1 MGKILIIGSSY
12 SIKNTFSKKYL
23 KDDIDFVN
31 FRFIWENR
39 DIDNYDII
47 ILSGYHHKILQY
59 DFSQFN
65 HYIESYFNFIL
76 HISKKTQTL
85 FFISTY
91 IPKRIS
97 LSRVVFMYK
106 KLSDM
111 LQYNKTI
118 KILSFKKIIDDK
130 FRNSLIFKFLKLINF
145 EFTDQNYL
153 INFTNKFYTKE
164 VSKPKF
170 FFLKLKRYI
179 FFERIIRLFDF
190 D

>member
-106 KLSDM
+106 KLSDL

-118 KILSFKKIIDDK
+118 KI
-130 FRNSLIFKFLKLINF
+130 
-145 EFTDQNYL
+145 
-153 INFTNKFYTKE
+153 INFTNKFYMKE